1 MYVTEVLH
9 YIRKESFC
17 TTAEQLVEGPL
28 QRVTLTLGAALL
40 YLETGGR
47 HHHSLHI
54 PSMTSH
60 VHPIC

>member
-9 YIRKESFC
+9 YIKKVSFC
-17 TTAEQLVEGPL
+17 TTAEQLVEEPL
-28 QRVTLTLGAALL
+28 QRVTHMLGAALL
-40 YLETGGR
+40 YLETGGQ
-47 HHHSLHI
+47 HHHSLHT